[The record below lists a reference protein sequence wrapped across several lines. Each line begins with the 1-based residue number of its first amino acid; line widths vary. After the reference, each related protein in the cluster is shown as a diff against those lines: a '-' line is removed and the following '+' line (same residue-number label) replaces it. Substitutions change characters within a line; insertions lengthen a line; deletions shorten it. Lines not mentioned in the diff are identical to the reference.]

1 MLEFHFPHCHL
12 CPLTSIS
19 SSRKCEGKFL
29 GICFPRLEISLRS
42 PSWWNGWRWKW
53 NALSAHISIWLRWS
67 KCLWQSLNL
76 PQAIFGFPRWLSGK
90 ESACRYRRCGFDPWV
105 GKILWRRKW
114 QPIPVFLP
122 GKSHGPRSLE
132 GYSSWGRRES
142 DMTEQLNNNKA
153 MFLGISHRGKWK
165 LSLHHCIP
173 LFQMRKPSLVWGEEG
188 GCMVF
193 LLSF

>member
-1 MLEFHFPHCHL
+1 MLEFHFPHWHL

-42 PSWWNGWRWKW
+42 PSWWNGWRWKR

-90 ESACRYRRCGFDPWV
+90 ESAYRYRRCGFDPWV
-105 GKILWRRKW
+105 GKSSGEGNGNPLQFSCLGNPMGRGAWRAT
-114 QPIPVFLP
+114 V
-122 GKSHGPRSLE
+122 HGVA
-132 GYSSWGRRES
+132 ES
-142 DMTEQLNNNKA
+142 QT
-153 MFLGISHRGKWK
+153 W
-165 LSLHHCIP
+165 LSD
-173 LFQMRKPSLVWGEEG
+173 
-188 GCMVF
+188 
-193 LLSF
+193 